1 MDTASKTNRRSVMRG
16 FSSSPDEAVAVRELA
31 EQINQPAMSA
41 VIFFASS
48 KYDLEK
54 LGDELKQTFAVPVV
68 GCTTSGEITP
78 QGYREHSIT
87 GVSLADAQLEVLIHE
102 IRPLSCLDVSRIE
115 DIAALVKG
123 RLSAAK
129 LADPATAA
137 FGLLLIDGL
146 STMEEQVIAQLNHHL
161 LSVPLIGGSAGDD
174 LAFQKT
180 YVYVDGRFVSD
191 CATVA
196 VFITTL
202 PFKTFKMQHFVPTEK
217 KLVITRADPNQ
228 RIVYDINAKP
238 AATEYANLL
247 GLNIDDLQPMVFTKY
262 PVMLKIGGEYYV
274 RSIQKVNA
282 DGSLTFFCAID
293 EGLVLTLSE
302 GIDLVN
308 NLEDTLG
315 RAADSVPNPQLI
327 IGCECILRRLE
338 VIEKNLTETVGSI
351 MARNHVV
358 GFHTY
363 GEQFDSVHV
372 NQTFTGVVVGVR

>member
-31 EQINQPAMSA
+31 EQIKQPEMSA

-115 DIAALVKG
+115 DIATSVKG

-129 LADPATAA
+129 REDPATAA

-174 LAFQKT
+174 LAFHKT
-180 YVYVDGRFVSD
+180 YVYVNGRFVSD

-202 PFKTFKMQHFVPTEK
+202 PFKTFKMQHFVPTDK

-228 RIVYDINAKP
+228 RIVYEINAKP

-338 VIEKNLTETVGSI
+338 VIEKNLTETVGTI